1 MSAFSLPR
9 VLAQHKDNQEQW
21 IGECYYFVAKSF
33 LTLLQPQGLWPARLF
48 CPCPTQGVV
57 YKRQSIQIT
66 EPDAIHA
73 PSRGLIN
80 TSRMNKIKNEWMDT
94 SLLPW
99 HILIPTGSVIW
110 RPREAPK

>member
-1 MSAFSLPR
+1 MDATIQQGIHWLTKPSL
-9 VLAQHKDNQEQW
+9 LGQDTW
-21 IGECYYFVAKSF
+21 IQLPHAG
-33 LTLLQPQGLWPARLF
+33 TPASGK
-48 CPCPTQGVV
+48 CPTQGVV

-80 TSRMNKIKNEWMDT
+80 ISRMNKIKNEWIDT